1 MMDIWLISLFAFGT
15 ILWTLSVIVVSAVE
29 PSPPKPRRKR
39 RPF

>member
-1 MMDIWLISLFAFGT
+1 MDYWFISLFAFGT
-15 ILWTLSVIVVSAVE
+15 ILGTLSIIAVSAVE